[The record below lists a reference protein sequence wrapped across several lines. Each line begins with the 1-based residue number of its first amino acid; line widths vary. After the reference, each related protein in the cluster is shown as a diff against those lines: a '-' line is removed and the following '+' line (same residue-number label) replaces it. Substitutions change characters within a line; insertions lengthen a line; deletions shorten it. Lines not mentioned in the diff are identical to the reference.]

1 MAIVAALYEF
11 HGELI
16 QPTEYTRGP
25 WMADAQHGGPPAAL
39 LQRLIEGETEPDH
52 WIARMSV
59 ELLAPVPL
67 APLTFTTERQQ
78 LSRRVQVAVAEL
90 LSDGRLVARARARIL
105 RQSKPV
111 VSESPESD
119 GPFTVPGAETQREA
133 PAWFV
138 GQDHLTFHQKALDH
152 RWEVGDF
159 DSPGSALCWQRLNR
173 PVISG
178 EDATGQQ
185 RVMAVADIA
194 SGVSAVLSTASGY
207 GMINSDLDVA
217 FVRPPVGEWIRT
229 DATTRLGPKGTGVC
243 ASTLC
248 DELGVVAHGTQT
260 LLGRPF
266 S

>member
-1 MAIVAALYEF
+1 
-11 HGELI
+11 
-16 QPTEYTRGP
+16 
-25 WMADAQHGGPPAAL
+25 
-39 LQRLIEGETEPDH
+39 
-52 WIARMSV
+52 MSV
-59 ELLAPVPL
+59 ELLAPVSL
-67 APLTFTTERQQ
+67 APLTFTTERHQ
-78 LSRRVQVAVAEL
+78 LSRRVHVAVAEL
-90 LSDGRLVARARARIL
+90 LSDGRTVARARARIL
-105 RQSKPV
+105 RQSEPPV
-111 VSESPESD
+111 ISESLESE
-119 GPFTVPGAETQREA
+119 GPFELPGAETQREA

-159 DSPGSALCWQRLNR
+159 DSPGSALCWQRLNM
-173 PVISG
+173 PVVSG
-178 EDATGQQ
+178 EDPTGQQ

-248 DELGVVAHGTQT
+248 DQLGVVAYGTQT